1 MYNIRDYIGECLD
14 SCIKQ
19 VGVNKD
25 DYEIIVVNDGSTDD
39 SAEIA
44 AKFIE
49 GHENAIILNKQNG
62 GLSDARNYG
71 LEHSNGEYIWY
82 IDGDDLIN
90 ECSVKLLMESF
101 KTDAQVYIPDYSELY
116 PNGEIKKIGFDET
129 RLPEGVFDAYDLIS
143 NHKIPFPP
151 MMAWLQVQKKQFI
164 IENRLKFLKGAKSED
179 IEYTSKLFSV
189 ATRVQHI
196 KQFLYQYRKNRN
208 GSIFTGLN
216 NNKEWINNLINIHSS
231 VSDYLKN
238 VNANKNYSNLVLTVI
253 STFIIYNL
261 YSQDKKDYKLSRLL
275 ITQRNVDISS
285 ALLKKGELKSFIK
298 WFFFKMSPYVISKRI
313 LGRY

>member
-39 SAEIA
+39 SAEVA
-44 AKFIE
+44 AKVIE
-49 GHENAIILNKQNG
+49 GHDNAYILNKLNG

-71 LEHSNGEYIWY
+71 LKHSNGEYIWY

-90 ECSVKLLMESF
+90 EYSVKLLMESF

-116 PNGEIKKIGFDET
+116 PNGETKNIGFDET

-143 NHKIPFPP
+143 NNKIPFPP

-189 ATRVQHI
+189 ARKVQHI

-216 NNKEWINNLINIHSS
+216 NNKEWIDNLINIHSS
-231 VSDYLKN
+231 ISDYLKN

-285 ALLKKGELKSFIK
+285 VLLKKGELKSFIK